1 MKVLKEVIKRE
12 LVDIEVI
19 SVDIPTR
26 DNLNYLPKP
35 EARVNTAFW
44 VKDGDEMLYSYGT
57 QVETYPCPD
66 IQHSRFWVRPV
77 ITFKSNIPVYFGET
91 LYLVINGFK
100 IPFDVIGDGIA
111 IGRQDINYCT
121 CDNIRASLDNW
132 LKNISRRKTNE
143 HQ

>member
-12 LVDIEVI
+12 MVDIEVI
-19 SVDIPTR
+19 SADIPTR

-35 EARVNTAFW
+35 ETRVNTAFW
-44 VKDGDEMLYSYGT
+44 VKDGNTAMYSYGT
-57 QVETYPCPD
+57 PDETYLCPD

-100 IPFDVIGDGIA
+100 VAFYVIGDGIA
-111 IGRQDINYCT
+111 ISSADVNYCSYDKIET
-121 CDNIRASLDNW
+121 VLNNW
-132 LKNISRRKTNE
+132 FKLHFKE
-143 HQ
+143 EE